1 MHCLRTK
8 IAQEESEGKRFLL
21 QPGGDLVKA
30 IIGKGNTLTMSKEEA
45 LTIPQYFLEETQE
58 ERQLEEDLAKAVQ

>member
-1 MHCLRTK
+1 M
-8 IAQEESEGKRFLL
+8 L